1 MGTYDLEGGF
11 SALVMMVGFKP
22 AIRVALGVLKK
33 AQVLSFIRCMS
44 QRGFWIY
51 RSRRARYDYG
61 LGRKDRGV
69 RLVDEWF
76 RKMGFAKEQSKRDAA
91 RERTLRRDV
100 ILHAR
105 DFSKRSSKRAKAD
118 VHVQ

>member
-1 MGTYDLEGGF
+1 
-11 SALVMMVGFKP
+11 VGF
-22 AIRVALGVLKK
+22 G
-33 AQVLSFIRCMS
+33 FIVPE
-44 QRGFWIY
+44 
-51 RSRRARYDYG
+51 G
-61 LGRKDRGV
+61 LGMIMAWEGKIGECVWWMSGSARWDLPRSKACG
-69 RLVDEWF
+69 
-76 RKMGFAKEQSKRDAA
+76 KRDAA